1 MVARKVNR
9 QKADRSEADANDR
22 EPEQR
27 QQHYDLIAA
36 QNKQKAKFR
45 QQKNDYND

>member
-1 MVARKVNR
+1 MVTRQVNR
-9 QKADRSEADANDR
+9 QKADRSEADANNR
-22 EPEQR
+22 ELKQR

-45 QQKNDYND
+45 QQEDDYSD